1 MKLKWQP
8 VPFPSTYFIERH
20 TFAKRRGEVFG
31 PSTPKSTLL
40 EISYSWQ
47 LGIGHL
53 AQRLPLPPRPDLG
66 LIPHLDDT
74 PIKLLPKNM
83 RFKAKLIWVW
93 GIPLNGIQVLI
104 SGMKW
109 SDDRKSGQIC

>member
-1 MKLKWQP
+1 M
-8 VPFPSTYFIERH
+8 
-20 TFAKRRGEVFG
+20 VFG

-53 AQRLPLPPRPDLG
+53 AQSLPLPPRPDLG
-66 LIPHLDDT
+66 LIPHSDDT
-74 PIKLLPKNM
+74 PIILLPKNM

-104 SGMKW
+104 CLDIWDEMVG
-109 SDDRKSGQIC
+109 